1 MLLVPQAVSKPEPAL
16 RRNGEGQVKALW
28 SAANTARENKIISQ
42 ESE

>member
-1 MLLVPQAVSKPEPAL
+1 MLLVLQAVGKPEPTQ

-28 SAANTARENKIISQ
+28 SAANTARQKELTSQ